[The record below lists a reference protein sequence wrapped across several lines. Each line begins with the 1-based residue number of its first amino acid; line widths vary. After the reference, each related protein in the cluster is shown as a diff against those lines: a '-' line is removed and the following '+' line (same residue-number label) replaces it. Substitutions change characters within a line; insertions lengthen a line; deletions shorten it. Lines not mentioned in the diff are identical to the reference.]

1 MTTSPRVQ
9 WMVSMLKSCFH
20 HNLDNDEKVFDSKE
34 LAIQLLDFLMG
45 KTGQTCLV
53 YYQKPTKV
61 NDRNEK
67 IDTSIHQIYVNQS
80 KNVELK
86 NRAGFF
92 IRMIP
97 EGKEF
102 SASQLQL
109 ANDSELYYGE
119 ISTDSMVCMTKVIHN
134 YLYQGI

>member
-20 HNLDNDEKVFDSKE
+20 HNLDNDEKVFDAKE
-34 LAIQLLDFLMG
+34 LAVQLLDFLMG

-67 IDTSIHQIYVNQS
+67 IDSSIHQIYVNQS

-86 NRAGFF
+86 NRAAFF
-92 IRMIP
+92 IRMVP

-102 SASQLQL
+102 SNPMLQNASD
-109 ANDSELYYGE
+109 NDLYY
-119 ISTDSMVCMTKVIHN
+119 
-134 YLYQGI
+134 